1 MLRQTVEGEVATRDE
16 VLAAKEAKLR
26 AELKAIEEEKK
37 RRQNLTP
44 DVILDRMFNDPRFRK
59 SVAEKVYEETGCNPP
74 EAAKILRT
82 SVADMH
88 NARKGK

>member
-1 MLRQTVEGEVATRDE
+1 MATRDDI
-16 VLAAKEAKLR
+16 LAAKEAKLR
-26 AELKAIEEEKK
+26 AELNAIEEERK

-44 DVILDRMFNDPRFRK
+44 DVLLDRMFNDPSLRQA
-59 SVAEKVYEETGCNPP
+59 VATKVYEETGRNPP

-88 NARKGK
+88 NARNGR